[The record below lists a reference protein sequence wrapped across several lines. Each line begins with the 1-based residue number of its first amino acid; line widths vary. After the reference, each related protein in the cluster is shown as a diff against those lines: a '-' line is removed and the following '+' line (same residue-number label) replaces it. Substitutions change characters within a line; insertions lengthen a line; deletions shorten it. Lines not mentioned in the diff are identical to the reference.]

1 MGHEAIIKRTTV
13 ITTIG
18 IISKITTALFAE
30 HDERLNHLRTIVGTL
45 QPVSSN
51 GQVCFNRES
60 KLPRFTNI
68 SYCRRTS
75 LTACKRL

>member
-1 MGHEAIIKRTTV
+1 MEHQAIIKRTTV

-18 IISKITTALFAE
+18 IVSKITTALFAE

-51 GQVCFNRES
+51 GQVCFN
-60 KLPRFTNI
+60 
-68 SYCRRTS
+68 
-75 LTACKRL
+75 